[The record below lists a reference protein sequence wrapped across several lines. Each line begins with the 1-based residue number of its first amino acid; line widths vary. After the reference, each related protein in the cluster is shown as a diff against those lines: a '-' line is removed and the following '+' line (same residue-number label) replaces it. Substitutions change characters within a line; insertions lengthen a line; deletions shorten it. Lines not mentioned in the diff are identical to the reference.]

1 MGLIVQK
8 YGGTSISGPDR
19 IRAVAERVGRTI
31 RRGHRVVVVVSA
43 MAGETD
49 RLISLARDLAS
60 EPDERELDLLLSSG
74 EQVAT
79 SLMVIA
85 LKGLGYPARPFV
97 GRRVGIVTDSS
108 HTNARIRSV
117 SAVEISSALQ
127 EGMITVVAGFQGVDE
142 NQDVTTLGRGG
153 SDLTAVALAAAL
165 GADRCQICTDVNGV
179 YTADPRLVPAARR
192 LDRVS
197 YDEMLEMASLGAKVL
212 QARAVEVAKKYNV
225 ALEVMSSFEEGK
237 GTLVTR
243 EDADMERAVVSAVNC
258 DSGQAKVTIEG
269 LADRPGIAGQLFG
282 ALANAGVV
290 VDMIV
295 QNVASRK
302 YMGSRRRADI
312 SFTVPVD
319 VLSRAQTITQGLAR
333 EIGARRVRAD
343 GSIAKVSIVGIG
355 MKTHTGVAS
364 KMFQTLAEHKINVLM
379 ISTSE
384 IVVSCVIE
392 AEHAEVAVRALH
404 DAFELEKG

>member
-404 DAFELEKG
+404 DVFELEKG

>member
-1 MGLIVQK
+1 MALVVQK

-31 RRGHRVVVVVSA
+31 RQGHRVVVVVSA

-49 RLISLARDLAS
+49 RLISLARDLTP

-212 QARAVEVAKKYNV
+212 QARSVEVAKKYNV

-258 DSGQAKVTIEG
+258 DSSQAKVTIEG

-312 SFTVPVD
+312 SFTVPAS

-392 AEHAEVAVRALH
+392 ADHAEVAVRALH

>member
-1 MGLIVQK
+1 MALIVQK

-49 RLISLARDLAS
+49 RLISLARDLTP

-212 QARAVEVAKKYNV
+212 QARSVEVAKKYNV
-225 ALEVMSSFEEGK
+225 ALEVMSSFEEGE

-258 DSGQAKVTIEG
+258 DSSQAKVTIEG

-312 SFTVPVD
+312 SFTVPAS

-392 AEHAEVAVRALH
+392 ADHAEVAVRALH

>member
-1 MGLIVQK
+1 
-8 YGGTSISGPDR
+8 
-19 IRAVAERVGRTI
+19 
-31 RRGHRVVVVVSA
+31 VVVVVSA

-49 RLISLARDLAS
+49 RLISLARDLTP
-60 EPDERELDLLLSSG
+60 EPDERELDRLLSSG

-179 YTADPRLVPAARR
+179 YTADPHLVPAARQ

-212 QARAVEVAKKYNV
+212 QARSVEVAKKYNV

-258 DSGQAKVTIEG
+258 DSSQAKVTIEG
-269 LADRPGIAGQLFG
+269 LSDRPGIAGQLFG

-312 SFTVPVD
+312 SFTVPVN
-319 VLSRAQTITQGLAR
+319 VLSQAQTITQGLVR

-392 AEHAEVAVRALH
+392 ADHAEVAVRALH